1 MPIFEFKCKKC
12 GDTFEYLCIK
22 SGDKEN
28 ATCPSCGH
36 DKNETLLS
44 SFSSGST
51 SKGGGAAGVASS
63 CSSHGGFS

>member
-22 SGDKEN
+22 SGDKES
-28 ATCPSCGH
+28 AACPSCGH
-36 DKNETLLS
+36 DKTEVQLS
-44 SFSSGST
+44 TFSSAGS
-51 SKGGGAAGVASS
+51 SKGGDGASSHS